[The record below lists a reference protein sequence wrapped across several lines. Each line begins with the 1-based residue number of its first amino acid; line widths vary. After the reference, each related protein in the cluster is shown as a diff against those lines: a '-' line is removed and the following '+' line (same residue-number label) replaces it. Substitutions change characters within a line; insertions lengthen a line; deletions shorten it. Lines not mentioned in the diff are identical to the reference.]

1 MKSKQK
7 KTNKELDKGISWCMA
22 QLYTHSLAIKALQA
36 QVNELSQPQSPEEE

>member
-22 QLYTHSLAIKALQA
+22 QLYTQSLAIKALQE
-36 QVNELSQPQSPEEE
+36 QINELTQLQNPEQ